1 MYPSHLCPC
10 TNRLILRPQGPGLKG
25 CASPCESFSTNHGEG
40 FRNGNLSYFF
50 GPKTFRFQ
58 GWRDVMSLQPMA
70 AAEKLG
76 KAQAICGVTV
86 TGCRDF
92 EGSIDFRRDI
102 DTESIYASFRDRN
115 RVCLIGCDIRGIW
128 NELQWRWM
136 YQSVG

>member
-1 MYPSHLCPC
+1 
-10 TNRLILRPQGPGLKG
+10 
-25 CASPCESFSTNHGEG
+25 
-40 FRNGNLSYFF
+40 
-50 GPKTFRFQ
+50 
-58 GWRDVMSLQPMA
+58 MSLQPMA

-128 NELQWRWM
+128 NELQWMFVICVWF
-136 YQSVG
+136 

>member
-1 MYPSHLCPC
+1 
-10 TNRLILRPQGPGLKG
+10 
-25 CASPCESFSTNHGEG
+25 
-40 FRNGNLSYFF
+40 
-50 GPKTFRFQ
+50 
-58 GWRDVMSLQPMA
+58 MSLQPSP

-92 EGSIDFRRDI
+92 EGSIDFRRDL

-128 NELQWRWM
+128 NELSVSVRDVYGFGDCSWM
-136 YQSVG
+136 YQSMG